1 MIRLRATAAVAL
13 LLLLSACSKV
23 TPENYAKLESGMT
36 REEVYAVL
44 GKPDE
49 VSGSGVG
56 NLTMSSELWEGKEH
70 RVTVTFAGDRIV
82 LKNIQAADTQ

>member
-1 MIRLRATAAVAL
+1 MTRLRATATVAL

-23 TPENYAKLESGMT
+23 TPENYARLESGMT
-36 REEVYAVL
+36 REQVYAVL

-56 NLTMSSELWEGKEH
+56 KLTMSSELWEGKAH

-82 LKNIQAADTQ
+82 LKNIQAADSR